1 MENMAKKKK
10 YKKPFSA
17 AVDHYMRLQGW
28 TNKDMGLAV
37 GYANGK
43 MLSAIRLEKTD
54 GAEDKRRKIAEKLGF
69 TLDLLIQEG
78 KRLIEG
84 QTQQGM
90 PTDNKIVSLDRQ
102 HWKVVEQFRQKE
114 KALKINQEL
123 VELEA
128 MDPTE
133 LDGILEHIDARK
145 VIVAKRRE
153 AAKKREAGNDQT

>member
-17 AVDHYMRLQGW
+17 AVDHYMRFQGW

-69 TLDLLIQEG
+69 TLDILIQEG
-78 KRLIEG
+78 RRLIQG
-84 QTQQGM
+84 QTQQQSM
-90 PTDNKIVSLDRQ
+90 PTDNNIVNIDHQ
-102 HWKVVEQFRQKE
+102 HWKVVEQFLQKDT
-114 KALKINQEL
+114 ALQINQAL
-123 VELEA
+123 VELEKI
-128 MDPTE
+128 DPSSLE
-133 LDGILEHIDARK
+133 GMLEMVLDRLSRK
-145 VIVAKRRE
+145 KRE
-153 AAKKREAGNDQT
+153 AAKKRDAGNDKT